1 MTRLHSW
8 AQTPILPTKRIP
20 MLKGAS
26 TVDLLQRC
34 PSLLKG
40 QSPDCCLIS
49 FLARRNR
56 NRRCF
61 SGRHSEPH
69 MSAKYSFTGR
79 AGLCSPARS
88 RGHVC
93 MATSQGIGMQASQ
106 TTQNQN
112 EAVKAILFD
121 MVMLFSVP
129 QPTPY
134 PSAVHCTC
142 ATPGGHVCSSRCT
155 ICTQRM

>member
-20 MLKGAS
+20 IMKGAS
-26 TVDLLQRC
+26 AVDLLQRC

-40 QSPDCCLIS
+40 QSPDCGLIS

-56 NRRCF
+56 DRQCF
-61 SGRHSEPH
+61 SGRQSEPH
-69 MSAKYSFTGR
+69 MSAKNSLAGR
-79 AGLCSPARS
+79 AGLCSPVRS

-93 MATSQGIGMQASQ
+93 MAASQGIGKQASQ
-106 TTQNQN
+106 TSENQD

-121 MVMLFSVP
+121 MVMLFSLP
-129 QPTPY
+129 QQH
-134 PSAVHCTC
+134 AIF
-142 ATPGGHVCSSRCT
+142 SSGPLHMCNTRRAC
-155 ICTQRM
+155 MLF